1 MLSALTIKQL
11 FPPPPHPL
19 SAKMKSGCLQGQET
33 AYATIRPYINEI
45 NSFSPT
51 NSIPWKIH
59 THSRQI
65 IFGATTLDWLVFL
78 SLAKKILEIGPNG
91 RKSSMR
97 SDSLVSSDK
106 FVTRIVAVSSEW
118 KVQYIVFNTQLYLL
132 SCTLENQVKSTF
144 N

>member
-59 THSRQI
+59 THNRQI

-118 KVQYIVFNTQLYLL
+118 R
-132 SCTLENQVKSTF
+132 VK
-144 N
+144 

>member
-11 FPPPPHPL
+11 FPPPPPHPL

-118 KVQYIVFNTQLYLL
+118 KVQ
-132 SCTLENQVKSTF
+132 
-144 N
+144 